1 LSTFFDHFSQ
11 STVIV
16 PSHKVPNVNVKSTK
30 LDTTPEAERS
40 SGKVG
45 AGDDGFRTDSQI
57 SGGRGIDRGLVKA
70 GPTWTS
76 AGDGGVG
83 LGGDAPVTTMTS
95 AEAGRKGADALNW
108 RAAAARG
115 GRSQAV
121 YRRRWRGG
129 EWPQGR
135 GGGLDGSIGDWDQF
149 SANEKKFN
157 VKASFDE
164 NLYTTKLDLSSID
177 ASQRAVAERI
187 AKEIESTSSTNMHV
201 AEERNQAIGNDY
213 DEEDRYSGVLTKD
226 LKARPIVRLTAAA
239 APAVSGFDEKKK
251 TTTTNNDDLPSDVIG
266 KSPTSSSTTKATSTT
281 TTSKAGPAEVAQGPK
296 GGGGSSPDGGKKQTA
311 GKEEDDDADA
321 TEYAERQAR
330 MRRLSDKR
338 RASDEAES
346 RLRAEREA
354 LDPLVAEQDARQ
366 ATIDRLRS
374 AEEMAVR
381 ERLGMKRD
389 ESSRLAEL
397 EGVQEDAERARILS
411 VERERMIRLDMQLA
425 RVEAMALEERIET
438 IRDQVRRLEGEQ
450 DRTRAMLEVR
460 MKTATVT
467 ASTVTSSTPSS
478 SSSPALRMAD
488 VKKAV
493 ATADAG
499 KRSPSYTATTA
510 GPVVKATMSSSPLVP
525 SSSRSLFDVVSA
537 DGPSPLGTAYAAGA
551 LVLGAGAGAVLFLNK
566 EDEDDDNKARGDEGP
581 SSSPPSTM
589 SSDRSSSSSSASL
602 DDAAKYDERSGGGP
616 SSSSSFGAYGGRG
629 GDDGTAQTAPTSVS
643 REDRYSRTII
653 DRSSARNRR
662 SGRCHPRDS
671 AVRPRDRRR
680 ARLRGR
686 ARRAALSGA
695 ASEGAAR

>member
-1 LSTFFDHFSQ
+1 
-11 STVIV
+11 
-16 PSHKVPNVNVKSTK
+16 
-30 LDTTPEAERS
+30 
-40 SGKVG
+40 
-45 AGDDGFRTDSQI
+45 
-57 SGGRGIDRGLVKA
+57 
-70 GPTWTS
+70 
-76 AGDGGVG
+76 
-83 LGGDAPVTTMTS
+83 
-95 AEAGRKGADALNW
+95 
-108 RAAAARG
+108 
-115 GRSQAV
+115 
-121 YRRRWRGG
+121 
-129 EWPQGR
+129 
-135 GGGLDGSIGDWDQF
+135 
-149 SANEKKFN
+149 
-157 VKASFDE
+157 
-164 NLYTTKLDLSSID
+164 
-177 ASQRAVAERI
+177 
-187 AKEIESTSSTNMHV
+187 
-201 AEERNQAIGNDY
+201 
-213 DEEDRYSGVLTKD
+213 
-226 LKARPIVRLTAAA
+226 
-239 APAVSGFDEKKK
+239 
-251 TTTTNNDDLPSDVIG
+251 
-266 KSPTSSSTTKATSTT
+266 
-281 TTSKAGPAEVAQGPK
+281 VAQGPK
-296 GGGGSSPDGGKKQTA
+296 GGGGSRPDDGKKQTA

-321 TEYAERQAR
+321 KEYAERRAR
-330 MRRLSDKR
+330 MRRLSDER
-338 RASDEAES
+338 RVSDEAES

-354 LDPLVAEQDARQ
+354 LDRLVAERDARQ

-397 EGVQEDAERARILS
+397 EGAQEDAERARILS

-425 RVEAMALEERIET
+425 RVETMALEERIET

-510 GPVVKATMSSSPLVP
+510 GPVVKATMSSSPIVP
-525 SSSRSLFDVVSA
+525 SSSRSLLDFVSA

-653 DRSSARNRR
+653 DRGGEADGASRAQQRQEFGAKSSFGSMPSKGFGGPTTRSTSGASTGPGATGGPFGGGVGGGGTMKGASPFGIDSPGKTSMGASSSGLGYGGSGTMKGINDPGSSSGMPLRGMSGPTSLGKGSPSLLKTGGGGWGGAGSGFPTKNSLTDGGGQTGAFGAAAAGFGSDFQKQSFSSAPQGGTSSFSDNGIPLGKN
-662 SGRCHPRDS
+662 SGSLTTTTTPGFGPGPGAMSGGTKTSLSLQVLAQVAKAFKVLACHRQDLGE
-671 AVRPRDRRR
+671 D
-680 ARLRGR
+680 
-686 ARRAALSGA
+686 
-695 ASEGAAR
+695 

>member
-201 AEERNQAIGNDY
+201 AEERNQAIATDY
-213 DEEDRYSGVLTKD
+213 DEEDRYSGVLTNE
-226 LKARPIVRLTAAA
+226 LKARAIVSSPAAA
-239 APAVSGFDEKKK
+239 APAVVKNEKAAAAVVGKVAPPAKKGMAGMTFEPAAADAATPVLGSIPNVSEAVEKALAAAIKASSIPPVRSQPTKVSSEEEKSMPQGNHEKDAPIDEGDAKKDRSEKDEKKA
-251 TTTTNNDDLPSDVIG
+251 TPS
-266 KSPTSSSTTKATSTT
+266 
-281 TTSKAGPAEVAQGPK
+281 SKLKLNPLKV
-296 GGGGSSPDGGKKQTA
+296 DGGKVCLLV
-311 GKEEDDDADA
+311 EC
-321 TEYAERQAR
+321 
-330 MRRLSDKR
+330 
-338 RASDEAES
+338 ASHS
-346 RLRAEREA
+346 T
-354 LDPLVAEQDARQ
+354 LVSG
-366 ATIDRLRS
+366 L
-374 AEEMAVR
+374 
-381 ERLGMKRD
+381 
-389 ESSRLAEL
+389 
-397 EGVQEDAERARILS
+397 
-411 VERERMIRLDMQLA
+411 
-425 RVEAMALEERIET
+425 VEAV
-438 IRDQVRRLEGEQ
+438 QC
-450 DRTRAMLEVR
+450 
-460 MKTATVT
+460 
-467 ASTVTSSTPSS
+467 
-478 SSSPALRMAD
+478 
-488 VKKAV
+488 
-493 ATADAG
+493 
-499 KRSPSYTATTA
+499 
-510 GPVVKATMSSSPLVP
+510 
-525 SSSRSLFDVVSA
+525 
-537 DGPSPLGTAYAAGA
+537 PSP
-551 LVLGAGAGAVLFLNK
+551 
-566 EDEDDDNKARGDEGP
+566 
-581 SSSPPSTM
+581 
-589 SSDRSSSSSSASL
+589 
-602 DDAAKYDERSGGGP
+602 
-616 SSSSSFGAYGGRG
+616 
-629 GDDGTAQTAPTSVS
+629 
-643 REDRYSRTII
+643 RTL
-653 DRSSARNRR
+653 A
-662 SGRCHPRDS
+662 CC
-671 AVRPRDRRR
+671 
-680 ARLRGR
+680 
-686 ARRAALSGA
+686 
-695 ASEGAAR
+695 